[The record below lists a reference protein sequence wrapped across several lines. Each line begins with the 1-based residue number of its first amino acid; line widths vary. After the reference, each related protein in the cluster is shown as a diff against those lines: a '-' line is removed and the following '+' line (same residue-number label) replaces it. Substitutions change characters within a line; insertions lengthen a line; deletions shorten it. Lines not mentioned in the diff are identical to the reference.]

1 MRTIEL
7 LEQGSGRDVEC
18 SICNSQ
24 MHLSLLNRVGV
35 RQVVPTLVGGAQWWQ
50 DSSTPTRRSVIQW
63 HQATASHFLVD

>member
-50 DSSTPTRRSVIQW
+50 DSSTPTRRFCDSV
-63 HQATASHFLVD
+63 ASGYSISFFS